1 MISQVEH
8 VARAFYDAETDGQ
21 SWADAPDRV
30 KEEFRQYAC
39 QAIVLLEQYDLA
51 ETGGSMP
58 VQVSAAA

>member
-8 VARAFYDAETDGQ
+8 VARAFYDAETNGH
-21 SWADAPDRV
+21 SWADAPERL
-30 KEEFRQYAC
+30 KEEFRQYAH
-39 QAIVLLEQYDLA
+39 QAIVLHEQHELA